1 MIQKQDSIKGSRG
14 VAEEKKR
21 TEGRRGLLLKAILG
35 LQRTSTRN
43 DHREVVNK
51 KTKDVQPIKQV
62 HFRKQWEQQGD
73 TMHPPPEALYH
84 PPEVRGEE
92 TPLQDTTLLK
102 LL

>member
-1 MIQKQDSIKGSRG
+1 M
-14 VAEEKKR
+14 
-21 TEGRRGLLLKAILG
+21 
-35 LQRTSTRN
+35 
-43 DHREVVNK
+43 NK

-92 TPLQDTTLLK
+92 TPLQDYFAKTTLTFKGLK
-102 LL
+102 QKINNKN